1 MKQHYT
7 TRISRLGWLA
17 LFTSFG
23 TLLCCAL
30 PILLVLMG
38 FGAVV
43 ATITHQFPWLV
54 TLAEHGTWMFGIS
67 GWLLAVC
74 AWVIWGQRTT
84 CPTDPALAASCQQA
98 KRWNQYLFGGALAIW
113 GIGFTFAFLLLPLR
127 IWLSW

>member
-1 MKQHYT
+1 
-7 TRISRLGWLA
+7 
-17 LFTSFG
+17 
-23 TLLCCAL
+23 LLCCAL

-67 GWLLAVC
+67 GGLLAVC